1 MASNTGQTLLALITG
16 AIVGAGV
23 GILFAPDKGSKTRD
37 KISKEARKAQ
47 KNAEKKYYETKN
59 ILSEKAQSARE
70 SFDQKLNSTLN
81 VASHKA
87 DDILAAMEDKL
98 EELRKQNSKLQKTT
112 KA

>member
-1 MASNTGQTLLALITG
+1 MSSNTGQTILALITG

-37 KISKEARKAQ
+37 KIGKEAKRAQ
-47 KNAEKKYYETKN
+47 KNANKKYQETMGV
-59 ILSEKAQSARE
+59 LSDKAQSARE
-70 SFDQKLNSTLN
+70 TFDQKLNSTLN

-98 EELRKQNSKLQKTT
+98 EELRKQNSKLQKSS